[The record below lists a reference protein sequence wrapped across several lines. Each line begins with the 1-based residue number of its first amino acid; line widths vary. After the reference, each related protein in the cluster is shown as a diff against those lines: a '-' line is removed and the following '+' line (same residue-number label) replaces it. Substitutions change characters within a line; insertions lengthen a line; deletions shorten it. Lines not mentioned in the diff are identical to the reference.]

1 MTRATQ
7 PLKRWKN
14 NWPQPGRR
22 DVDHMF
28 ARKGVIPVKRTRRR
42 EYPTRTV
49 GFGSHRGMTEGSS
62 DRSLWVK
69 AVSASVGVG
78 G

>member
-1 MTRATQ
+1 MGVRDVTTGMTRATQ

-42 EYPTRTV
+42 E
-49 GFGSHRGMTEGSS
+49 
-62 DRSLWVK
+62 
-69 AVSASVGVG
+69 
-78 G
+78 